1 VQIAVLLLSAPAQHK
16 EPHPRETA
24 VPPPSVAIS
33 HPKQSLKPSFK
44 RSSLPSNSP
53 CAAPPCPHS
62 IHASPY
68 SPHSLSISTPSITP
82 HVVTHHADRQ
92 QRSHSRRPRRPLTLF
107 ARLTATR
114 CLFGHQL
121 RLIRC
126 LTIICPLPTM
136 TTGLGF
142 SVYEL
147 YKSATKCA
155 QAYRAFASEYGNA
168 SSHFAAFRDEL
179 ERVEQAI
186 RLQEP
191 INAWT
196 GHEYSG
202 SVVFRS
208 VLDEARHFAEKQ
220 RRIVDRGVQSG
231 GHASLAELLPNA
243 IAAFEGTLP
252 RLQERVNY
260 NRIGLLTFDVTQL
273 LQKSFDLD
281 SHSTL
286 AQLHKAVT
294 ASGLSHEQSAQ
305 VEQLLRKLSS
315 IGSAYVRLSSDATK
329 STAPQLPKPDTLDNE
344 FEGCLSSICMLIGLP
359 SHHLASIPVNC
370 FAGSLTNDWWHNIV
384 HSTSQISRAPE
395 TLMPEPRTERRC
407 RVKVKIDGTSFIAH
421 SYVVFRRCVYW
432 RTEQGSVLMEHRLSQ
447 STRKCFPYTMPRM
460 VNKPLTVTFLEM
472 QDVSMKHPS
481 ERIMACK
488 PRYTFLTKE
497 DYQVFH
503 TDVRARE
510 LVHEFHTIS
519 ISHKTSRGAD
529 AHNECV
535 KVWGPPTSSVDRSI
549 SFPAVFSS
557 GTKNYEFPLKWF
569 SPPATPLRT
578 TTIRLEFTKEPGG
591 MRSDA
596 SSISG
601 DRPSGLRSGLKFMRR
616 AATTSA
622 ASFSSNA
629 SIRSVSSN
637 MANSSYAP
645 RELVDRLGYIE
656 IKFASASEAGEFV
669 TAIADPFVAATPASW
684 SSAPSLYAASSPSI
698 SSTTWSSSPLSFQGQ
713 SNTSSAHGLG
723 PMTPTGLLQLPDA
736 AMDKATSVMDRSAD
750 GFDLPQAG
758 FDQLTIQ
765 GEDSM
770 DCSLPSQALTPSSLM
785 RDLTRGQSRSF

>member
-1 VQIAVLLLSAPAQHK
+1 
-16 EPHPRETA
+16 
-24 VPPPSVAIS
+24 
-33 HPKQSLKPSFK
+33 
-44 RSSLPSNSP
+44 
-53 CAAPPCPHS
+53 
-62 IHASPY
+62 
-68 SPHSLSISTPSITP
+68 
-82 HVVTHHADRQ
+82 
-92 QRSHSRRPRRPLTLF
+92 
-107 ARLTATR
+107 
-114 CLFGHQL
+114 
-121 RLIRC
+121 
-126 LTIICPLPTM
+126 M

-202 SVVFRS
+202 AVAFRS

-231 GHASLAELLPNA
+231 GHASLADLLPNA
-243 IAAFEGTLP
+243 ITAFEGTLP
-252 RLQERVNY
+252 RLQERVIH
-260 NRIGLLTFDVTQL
+260 NRVGLLTFDITQL

-286 AQLHKAVT
+286 AQLHKAVI

-315 IGSAYVRLSSDATK
+315 IGAAYVRLSSDATQ
-329 STAPQLPKPDTLDNE
+329 STASQLPNPDSLDSE
-344 FEGCLSSICMLIGLP
+344 FESCLASICMLIGLP
-359 SHHLASIPVNC
+359 SQHLASIPVNC
-370 FAGSLTNDWWHNIV
+370 FAGSLTHDWWHNIV

-432 RTEQGSVLMEHRLSQ
+432 RSEQGSVLMEHRLSQ
-447 STRKCFPYTMPRM
+447 STRKCFPYTLPRLM
-460 VNKPLTVTFLEM
+460 NKPLTLTFLEM

-481 ERIMACK
+481 ERVMACK
-488 PRYTFLTKE
+488 PRYTFLTQE
-497 DYQVFH
+497 DYQVFQ

-510 LVHEFHTIS
+510 LVHEFHISS
-519 ISHKTSRGAD
+519 ISHKSSRGAD

-535 KVWGPPTSSVDRSI
+535 KVWGPPASSVDRSI

-569 SPPATPLRT
+569 NAPATPLRT
-578 TTIRLEFTKEPGG
+578 TAVRLEFTKEPGG

-596 SSISG
+596 SSIG
-601 DRPSGLRSGLKFMRR
+601 GEKPSALRSSLKFMRR
-616 AATTSA
+616 AATTSTANVA
-622 ASFSSNA
+622 ASFPSNA

-637 MANSSYAP
+637 MANSSFAP

-656 IKFASASEAGEFV
+656 IKFASASEVGDFV
-669 TAIADPFVAATPASW
+669 AAIAEPFVAATPASW
-684 SSAPSLYAASSPSI
+684 SSAPSLYAASSPSM

-713 SNTSSAHGLG
+713 AQSNVPSAHGLG

-736 AMDKATSVMDRSAD
+736 AMDKSTPVMDKPAD
-750 GFDLPQAG
+750 QFDLPQTG
-758 FDQLTIQ
+758 FDQLMIH

-770 DCSLPSQALTPSSLM
+770 DSLPSQALTPSSLM
-785 RDLTRGQSRSF
+785 RDLSRGSNRTI

>member
-1 VQIAVLLLSAPAQHK
+1 
-16 EPHPRETA
+16 
-24 VPPPSVAIS
+24 
-33 HPKQSLKPSFK
+33 
-44 RSSLPSNSP
+44 
-53 CAAPPCPHS
+53 
-62 IHASPY
+62 
-68 SPHSLSISTPSITP
+68 
-82 HVVTHHADRQ
+82 
-92 QRSHSRRPRRPLTLF
+92 
-107 ARLTATR
+107 
-114 CLFGHQL
+114 
-121 RLIRC
+121 
-126 LTIICPLPTM
+126 M

-168 SSHFAAFRDEL
+168 SSQFAAFRDEL

-202 SVVFRS
+202 AVAFRS

-252 RLQERVNY
+252 RLQERVVH
-260 NRIGLLTFDVTQL
+260 NRVALLTFDITQL

-315 IGSAYVRLSSDATK
+315 IGAAYVRLSSDVTQ
-329 STAPQLPKPDTLDNE
+329 STAPQLPKPESLDSE
-344 FEGCLSSICMLIGLP
+344 FEGCLASICMLIGLP
-359 SHHLASIPVNC
+359 CHHLASIPVNC
-370 FAGSLTNDWWHNIV
+370 FAGSLPHDWWCNIV

-432 RTEQGSVLMEHRLSQ
+432 RSEQGSVLMEHRLSQ
-447 STRKCFPYTMPRM
+447 STRKCFPYTLPRM
-460 VNKPLTVTFLEM
+460 MNKPLTLTFLEM

-481 ERIMACK
+481 ERVMACK
-488 PRYTFLTKE
+488 PRYTFLTQE
-497 DYQVFH
+497 DYQGFQ
-503 TDVRARE
+503 TDIRARE
-510 LVHEFHTIS
+510 LVHEFHIS
-519 ISHKTSRGAD
+519 SICHKTSKGAD

-535 KVWGPPTSSVDRSI
+535 KVWGPPASSVDRSI
-549 SFPAVFSS
+549 SFPAVFGS

-569 SPPATPLRT
+569 SPLATPLRT
-578 TTIRLEFTKEPGG
+578 TTARLEFTKEPGG

-596 SSISG
+596 SSIGG
-601 DRPSGLRSGLKFMRR
+601 DKPSGLRSSLKFMRR
-616 AATTSA
+616 AASTSTANIA
-622 ASFSSNA
+622 ASFPSNA

-656 IKFASASEAGEFV
+656 IKFASAAEIGEFV
-669 TAIADPFVAATPASW
+669 AAIADPFVAATPASW
-684 SSAPSLYAASSPSI
+684 SSAPSLYAASSPSLA
-698 SSTTWSSSPLSFQGQ
+698 STTWSTSPLSFQGQSQ

-736 AMDKATSVMDRSAD
+736 AMDKPTPVMEKSAD
-750 GFDLPQAG
+750 EFDLPQAG
-758 FDQLTIQ
+758 FDQLMIQ

-785 RDLTRGQSRSF
+785 RDLSRGSNRTL

>member
-1 VQIAVLLLSAPAQHK
+1 
-16 EPHPRETA
+16 
-24 VPPPSVAIS
+24 
-33 HPKQSLKPSFK
+33 
-44 RSSLPSNSP
+44 
-53 CAAPPCPHS
+53 
-62 IHASPY
+62 
-68 SPHSLSISTPSITP
+68 
-82 HVVTHHADRQ
+82 
-92 QRSHSRRPRRPLTLF
+92 
-107 ARLTATR
+107 
-114 CLFGHQL
+114 
-121 RLIRC
+121 
-126 LTIICPLPTM
+126 M
-136 TTGLGF
+136 TTVFGF

-147 YKSATKCA
+147 YKSSTKCA

-168 SSHFAAFRDEL
+168 SSQFAAFRDEL

-202 SVVFRS
+202 SVVFRG

-231 GHASLAELLPNA
+231 GQASLAELLPNA

-252 RLQERVNY
+252 RLQERVIH
-260 NRIGLLTFDVTQL
+260 NRVGLLTFDITQL

-294 ASGLSHEQSAQ
+294 ASGLSHEQSTQ

-315 IGSAYVRLSSDATK
+315 IGSAYVRLNSEAMQPTVS
-329 STAPQLPKPDTLDNE
+329 QLPKPDTLDSE
-344 FEGCLSSICMLIGLP
+344 FEGCLASVCTLIGLP
-359 SHHLASIPVNC
+359 SHQLASIPVNS
-370 FAGSLTNDWWHNIV
+370 FAGFLAHEWWQNIV
-384 HSTSQISRAPE
+384 QSTSQISRAPE

-407 RVKVKIDGTSFIAH
+407 RVKVKIDGTSFVAH

-432 RTEQGSVLMEHRLSQ
+432 RTEQGAVLMEHRLSQ
-447 STRKCFPYTMPRM
+447 STRKCFPYTLPRM
-460 VNKPLTVTFLEM
+460 MNKPLALTFLEM
-472 QDVSMKHPS
+472 QDVTMKHPS
-481 ERIMACK
+481 DRVMACK

-497 DYQVFH
+497 DYQVFQ
-503 TDVRARE
+503 TDIRARE
-510 LVHEFHTIS
+510 LVNEFHINS
-519 ISHKTSRGAD
+519 ISHKASRGAD

-569 SPPATPLRT
+569 SPPASPLRT
-578 TTIRLEFTKEPGG
+578 STVRLEFTKEPGG

-596 SSISG
+596 SSLGG
-601 DRPSGLRSGLKFMRR
+601 DKPSGIRSSLRFMRR
-616 AATTSA
+616 AATASTANIA
-622 ASFSSNA
+622 ANFPSNA
-629 SIRSVSSN
+629 SIRSVSTN

-656 IKFASASEAGEFV
+656 IKFASAAEVGDFV
-669 TAIADPFVAATPASW
+669 AAIADPFVAATPASW

-698 SSTTWSSSPLSFQGQ
+698 SSTTWSSSPVSFQGQ
-713 SNTSSAHGLG
+713 GQSNVSSSHALG

-736 AMDKATSVMDRSAD
+736 AMDKPTPVMDKSAD
-750 GFDLPQAG
+750 QFDLPQAG
-758 FDQLTIQ
+758 FDHLMIH
-765 GEDSM
+765 GDDSM
-770 DCSLPSQALTPSSLM
+770 DCSLPNQALTPSSLM
-785 RDLTRGQSRSF
+785 RDLSRGHSQNF

>member
-1 VQIAVLLLSAPAQHK
+1 
-16 EPHPRETA
+16 
-24 VPPPSVAIS
+24 
-33 HPKQSLKPSFK
+33 
-44 RSSLPSNSP
+44 
-53 CAAPPCPHS
+53 
-62 IHASPY
+62 
-68 SPHSLSISTPSITP
+68 
-82 HVVTHHADRQ
+82 
-92 QRSHSRRPRRPLTLF
+92 
-107 ARLTATR
+107 
-114 CLFGHQL
+114 
-121 RLIRC
+121 
-126 LTIICPLPTM
+126 M

-142 SVYEL
+142 SLYEL
-147 YKSATKCA
+147 YKSSTKCA

-168 SSHFAAFRDEL
+168 SSRFAAFRDEL

-202 SVVFRS
+202 SVVFRG

-220 RRIVDRGVQSG
+220 RRIVDRGIQSG

-243 IAAFEGTLP
+243 IAAFEETLP
-252 RLQERVNY
+252 RLQERVVH
-260 NRIGLLTFDVTQL
+260 NRVGLLTFDITQL

-315 IGSAYVRLSSDATK
+315 IGSAYVRLSCDANQ
-329 STAPQLPKPDTLDNE
+329 STSSQLPKPDTLDSE
-344 FEGCLSSICMLIGLP
+344 FEGCLASICMLIGLP
-359 SHHLASIPVNC
+359 SHHLASIPVSSL
-370 FAGSLTNDWWHNIV
+370 AGSFTNAWWHNIV
-384 HSTSQISRAPE
+384 QSTSQISRAPE

-407 RVKVKIDGTSFIAH
+407 RVKIKIDATSFIAH

-432 RTEQGSVLMEHRLSQ
+432 RTEQGSVPMEHRLPQ
-447 STRKCFPYTMPRM
+447 STRKCFPYTLPRIM
-460 VNKPLTVTFLEM
+460 NKPLTLTFLEM

-488 PRYTFLTKE
+488 PRYTFLTQE
-497 DYQVFH
+497 DYRVFQ
-503 TDVRARE
+503 TDIRARE
-510 LVHEFHTIS
+510 LVHEFHISS

-549 SFPAVFSS
+549 SFPAVFGS

-569 SPPATPLRT
+569 SLPATPLRT
-578 TTIRLEFTKEPGG
+578 TTVRLEFTKEPGG

-596 SSISG
+596 STFSSEKA
-601 DRPSGLRSGLKFMRR
+601 SGLRSSLRFMRR
-616 AATTSA
+616 AATTSTANIA
-622 ASFSSNA
+622 ASFPSNA
-629 SIRSVSSN
+629 SIRSVSTN

-645 RELVDRLGYIE
+645 RELIDRLGHIE
-656 IKFASASEAGEFV
+656 VKFASASEVSDFIA
-669 TAIADPFVAATPASW
+669 AIAEPFVAATPASW

-713 SNTSSAHGLG
+713 GQSNTSSAHGLG
-723 PMTPTGLLQLPDA
+723 VTNA
-736 AMDKATSVMDRSAD
+736 
-750 GFDLPQAG
+750 
-758 FDQLTIQ
+758 
-765 GEDSM
+765 
-770 DCSLPSQALTPSSLM
+770 
-785 RDLTRGQSRSF
+785 

>member
-1 VQIAVLLLSAPAQHK
+1 
-16 EPHPRETA
+16 
-24 VPPPSVAIS
+24 
-33 HPKQSLKPSFK
+33 
-44 RSSLPSNSP
+44 
-53 CAAPPCPHS
+53 
-62 IHASPY
+62 
-68 SPHSLSISTPSITP
+68 
-82 HVVTHHADRQ
+82 
-92 QRSHSRRPRRPLTLF
+92 
-107 ARLTATR
+107 
-114 CLFGHQL
+114 
-121 RLIRC
+121 
-126 LTIICPLPTM
+126 M

-202 SVVFRS
+202 AVAFRS

-243 IAAFEGTLP
+243 ITAFEGTLP
-252 RLQERVNY
+252 RLQERVTH
-260 NRIGLLTFDVTQL
+260 NRVGLLTFDITQL

-315 IGSAYVRLSSDATK
+315 IGAAYVRLSSDATQ
-329 STAPQLPKPDTLDNE
+329 STASQLPDPDSLDRE
-344 FEGCLSSICMLIGLP
+344 FESCLASICMSIGLP
-359 SHHLASIPVNC
+359 SQHLASIPVNC
-370 FAGSLTNDWWHNIV
+370 FAGSLTHDWWHNIV

-395 TLMPEPRTERRC
+395 TLMLEPRTERRC
-407 RVKVKIDGTSFIAH
+407 RVKIKIDGTSFVAH

-432 RTEQGSVLMEHRLSQ
+432 RSEQGSVLMEHRLSQ
-447 STRKCFPYTMPRM
+447 STRKCFPYTLPRVM
-460 VNKPLTVTFLEM
+460 NKPLTLTFLEM
-472 QDVSMKHPS
+472 QDVSMRHPS
-481 ERIMACK
+481 ERVMACK
-488 PRYTFLTKE
+488 PRYTFLTHE
-497 DYQVFH
+497 DYRVFQ
-503 TDVRARE
+503 TDIRARE
-510 LVHEFHTIS
+510 LVHEFHISS
-519 ISHKTSRGAD
+519 ISHKSSRGAD

-535 KVWGPPTSSVDRSI
+535 KVWGPPASSVDRSI

-557 GTKNYEFPLKWF
+557 STKNYEFPLKWF
-569 SPPATPLRT
+569 NPPATPLRT
-578 TTIRLEFTKEPGG
+578 TAVRLEFTKEPGG

-601 DRPSGLRSGLKFMRR
+601 DKPSALRSSLKFMRR
-616 AATTSA
+616 AATTSTASIA
-622 ASFSSNA
+622 ASFPSNA

-637 MANSSYAP
+637 MANSSFAP

-656 IKFASASEAGEFV
+656 IKFANASEVGDFV
-669 TAIADPFVAATPASW
+669 AAIAEPFVAATPASW
-684 SSAPSLYAASSPSI
+684 SSAPSLYAASSPSM

-713 SNTSSAHGLG
+713 AQSNVPSGHGLG

-736 AMDKATSVMDRSAD
+736 AMDKSTPVMDKPAD
-750 GFDLPQAG
+750 QFDLPQTG
-758 FDQLTIQ
+758 FDQLMIH

-770 DCSLPSQALTPSSLM
+770 DSLPSQALTPSSLM
-785 RDLTRGQSRSF
+785 RDLSRGSNRTI

>member
-1 VQIAVLLLSAPAQHK
+1 
-16 EPHPRETA
+16 
-24 VPPPSVAIS
+24 
-33 HPKQSLKPSFK
+33 
-44 RSSLPSNSP
+44 
-53 CAAPPCPHS
+53 
-62 IHASPY
+62 
-68 SPHSLSISTPSITP
+68 
-82 HVVTHHADRQ
+82 
-92 QRSHSRRPRRPLTLF
+92 
-107 ARLTATR
+107 
-114 CLFGHQL
+114 
-121 RLIRC
+121 
-126 LTIICPLPTM
+126 M

-147 YKSATKCA
+147 YKSSTKCA

-202 SVVFRS
+202 SVAFRS

-243 IAAFEGTLP
+243 ISAFEGTLP
-252 RLQERVNY
+252 RLQERVIH
-260 NRIGLLTFDVTQL
+260 NRVGLLTFDITQL

-294 ASGLSHEQSAQ
+294 ASGLTHEQSTQ

-315 IGSAYVRLSSDATK
+315 IGSAYVRLNSDAAH
-329 STAPQLPKPDTLDNE
+329 STASQLPKPDTLDSE
-344 FEGCLSSICMLIGLP
+344 FEGCLASMCTLIGLP
-359 SHHLASIPVNC
+359 SQHLASIPVNS
-370 FAGSLTNDWWHNIV
+370 FGSSLTHEWWHNIV
-384 HSTSQISRAPE
+384 QSTSQISRAPE
-395 TLMPEPRTERRC
+395 TLMPEPRTERKC
-407 RVKVKIDGTSFIAH
+407 RVKVKIDGTSFVAH

-447 STRKCFPYTMPRM
+447 STRKCFPYTLPRM
-460 VNKPLTVTFLEM
+460 MNKPLTLTFLEM

-481 ERIMACK
+481 DRVMACK
-488 PRYTFLTKE
+488 PRYTFLTQE
-497 DYQVFH
+497 HYQVFQ
-503 TDVRARE
+503 TDIRARE
-510 LVHEFHTIS
+510 LVHEFHISS

-557 GTKNYEFPLKWF
+557 STKNYEFPLKWF
-569 SPPATPLRT
+569 SPPASPLRT
-578 TTIRLEFTKEPGG
+578 TTVRLEFTKEPGG
-591 MRSDA
+591 LRSDA
-596 SSISG
+596 SSVSG
-601 DRPSGLRSGLKFMRR
+601 EKPSGLRSSLRFMRK
-616 AATTSA
+616 AATTSTANIA
-622 ASFSSNA
+622 ASFPSNA
-629 SIRSVSSN
+629 SIRSVSTN

-656 IKFASASEAGEFV
+656 IKFADAAEVGEFV
-669 TAIADPFVAATPASW
+669 AAIADPFVAATPASW

-698 SSTTWSSSPLSFQGQ
+698 SSTTWSSSPVSFQGQ
-713 SNTSSAHGLG
+713 SNTSTAHGLG

-736 AMDKATSVMDRSAD
+736 AMDKPTPVMDKSAD
-750 GFDLPQAG
+750 QFDLPQAG
-758 FDQLTIQ
+758 FDHLMIH

-785 RDLTRGQSRSF
+785 RDLSRGQNRTV